1 MINAE
6 ILEILWKQLSS
17 KFSEGFGAGETT
29 AVDAFVTTMP
39 LGTRTMRFDWLGD
52 FHEFRKWVGPRIF
65 KQLESKTYEASYDEY
80 ELSHRVLRRDIRD
93 GIISPYT
100 MQAFSGGEG
109 ARLLKP
115 RLACEALDLGNTLPC
130 YDGQNFFDT
139 EHPIGED
146 GDETLVSNYVGAGGA
161 QATHPWYVA
170 DLSRSL
176 KPILAL
182 DREAPQYVSY
192 QNLSDPSVFYNK
204 EFLFGAQASMGTA
217 YGLWQQIIRCEDNPT
232 VQKFL
237 DLRNLMADFRGDFK
251 NEAGRRKKM
260 GYDPTHV
267 IFGASNRDKIL
278 TILDN
283 QVLSGTFTSD
293 PLNPGATDT
302 AKQNPAYKML
312 TPLYL
317 SWLP

>member
-17 KFSEGFGAGETT
+17 KFSEGFGAGDTT
-29 AVDAFVTTMP
+29 TVDAFTTTMP

-65 KQLESKTYEASYDEY
+65 KQLETKTYEATYDDY

-93 GIISPYT
+93 GIISPYM
-100 MQAFSGGEG
+100 MQAFTGGEG

-115 RLACEALDLGNTLPC
+115 RLAAEALDIGNTVPC

-146 GDETLVSNYVGAGGA
+146 GDESLVSNYFDAGGP
-161 QATHPWYVA
+161 QVDHPWYVA

-176 KPILAL
+176 KPIIVLE
-182 DREAPQYVSY
+182 REAPQFVSY
-192 QNLSDPSVFYNK
+192 QNLSDPSVFFNK

-217 YGLWQQIIRCEDNPT
+217 YGLWQQIVRSEGDVT
-232 VQKFL
+232 VQKLL
-237 DLRNLMADFRGDFK
+237 DIRTAMADFRGDFK

-260 GYDPTHV
+260 GWDPTHI
-267 IFGASNRDKIL
+267 IFGSSNRDKIL
-278 TILDN
+278 TILDSPM
-283 QVLSGTFTSD
+283 LSGSYTSD
-293 PLNPGATDT
+293 VMNPGATDT

-312 TPLYL
+312 IPLYV